1 MTTREATA
9 ARQGLGLA
17 ATSLLGLMTAAGLA
31 FLPLNAAL
39 GGVIGIAA
47 AAVAMFRPEYG
58 LGIFFA
64 MIVFISDTGEGIP
77 GRTLTILDPDPPGL
91 PPATVSFLLFLAL
104 LTFFRRVLLERRK
117 SLVSTWGGVAF
128 AGIIALGWLTG
139 QAGGWPLEDLQT
151 DSTRWIYPLLCFFIC
166 ANILDSYQ
174 HIGRFLAIFFAAC
187 AVKAA
192 LLLAYFA
199 AGRGFIYESYTIVSR
214 DSAELMAF
222 SVMLFLAAALLA
234 TGRMRG
240 RQHAFLVLGA
250 LPLLGALLFAFRR
263 SHWLGLVLG
272 GLLLW
277 RWSDRIA
284 RARFVRYALLGLA
297 LAVPLAIMGAVYG
310 ERGLS
315 GELARIGAR
324 FTTFFD
330 TRQHSNLHHKLEA
343 WYTLQDL
350 LEVPVQGLGIGSKHS
365 PVPSELVGGWL
376 EENQPTEVVHNGF
389 LYIWMKLGLPGLLFI
404 LWLGFDT
411 LRRLGRYWR
420 DMPDSPARPLVAGL
434 AAVFGVWLP
443 MFLTGPVFSYRHQS
457 YMLVL
462 FLVLIRNLVALE
474 LRRAALEGQ
483 AFSEPMPERAESLSG
498 ARTT

>member
-17 ATSLLGLMTAAGLA
+17 AASFLGLMVAAALA
-31 FLPLNAAL
+31 FLPLKAAL
-39 GGVIGIAA
+39 AGAVGIAA

-77 GRTLTILDPDPPGL
+77 GRTLTIFDPDPPGL

-104 LTFFRRVLLERRK
+104 LTFFRRVMLERRK
-117 SLVSTWGGVAF
+117 SLVSPWGLLAF

-139 QAGGWPLEDLQT
+139 RAGGWPVEDLQT
-151 DSTRWIYPLLCFFIC
+151 DSTRWIYPLLCFFVC

-174 HIGRFLAIFFAAC
+174 HIGRFLVILFAAC
-187 AVKAA
+187 AAKAA
-192 LLLAYFA
+192 LLLAFFA

-222 SVMLFLAAALLA
+222 SVMLFLAMALLG
-234 TGRMRG
+234 TGRVRGRMRV
-240 RQHAFLVLGA
+240 FLVLGS
-250 LPLLGALLFAFRR
+250 LPMLGALVFAFRR

-277 RWSDRIA
+277 RWSDRVA
-284 RARFVRYALLGLA
+284 RERFMRYALLGLA
-297 LAVPLAIMGAVYG
+297 LAIPLALMAAVYG

-350 LEVPVQGLGIGSKHS
+350 LERPVQGLGIGSRHT
-365 PVPSELVGGWL
+365 PVPSALVGGWL
-376 EENQPTEVVHNGF
+376 EENQPTEIVHNSF
-389 LYIWMKLGLPGLLFI
+389 LYVWMKLGLPGLLFM

-420 DMPDSPARPLVAGL
+420 EVPDSPARPLVAGL

-443 MFLTGPVFSYRHQS
+443 MFMSGAVFSYPHQS
-457 YMLVL
+457 YLLVL
-462 FLVLIRNLVALE
+462 FTVLIRNLVALE
-474 LRRAALEGQ
+474 LRRAALEGR
-483 AFSEPMPERAESLSG
+483 AFSEPVPEGAETLSG
-498 ARTT
+498 ARIG

>member
-1 MTTREATA
+1 MSAHEAAA

-17 ATSLLGLMTAAGLA
+17 AISLLGLMTAAVLA
-31 FLPLNAAL
+31 FLPLKAAL
-39 GGVIGIAA
+39 GAAVGVAA

-58 LGIFFA
+58 LGVFFA

-77 GRTLTILDPDPPGL
+77 GRTLTIFDPDPPGL

-104 LTFFRRVLLERRK
+104 LTFFRRVLLERRR
-117 SLVSTWGGVAF
+117 SLASPWGLLAF
-128 AGIIALGWLTG
+128 AGVIALAWLTG
-139 QAGGWPLEDLQT
+139 KAGGWPLEDLQT
-151 DSTRWIYPLLCFFIC
+151 DSTRWIYPLLCFFFC

-174 HIGRFLAIFFAAC
+174 RIGRFLILLFAAC
-187 AVKAA
+187 AAKAA

-199 AGRGFIYESYTIVSR
+199 AGRGFVYESYTIVSR

-222 SVMLFLAAALLA
+222 SVMLFMAVALLA
-234 TGRMRG
+234 TGRVRG
-240 RQHAFLVLGA
+240 RMQAFLVLGS
-250 LPLLGALLFAFRR
+250 LPLLGALVFAFRR
-263 SHWLGLVLG
+263 SHWLGLILG

-277 RWSDRIA
+277 RWSDRFA

-297 LAVPLAIMGAVYG
+297 LAIPLAIMGAVYG

-324 FTTFFD
+324 LTTFFD
-330 TRQHSNLHHKLEA
+330 SRQHSNLHHKLEA

-350 LEVPVQGLGIGSKHS
+350 LEQPVQGLGMGSKHS
-365 PVPSELVGGWL
+365 PVPSGLVGGWL

-389 LYIWMKLGLPGLLFI
+389 LYVWMKLGLPGLLFM

-411 LRRLGRYWR
+411 LRRLRRYWR

-434 AAVFGVWLP
+434 AAAFGVWLP
-443 MFLTGPVFSYRHQS
+443 MLLSGPVFSYRHQS
-457 YMLVL
+457 YLLAL
-462 FLVLIRNLVALE
+462 FLVLVRNLMALE
-474 LRRAALEGQ
+474 RRRAALENPARG
-483 AFSEPMPERAESLSG
+483 EPAPEGPETIAG
-498 ARTT
+498 AGAS

>member
-1 MTTREATA
+1 MITRETTA

-17 ATSLLGLMTAAGLA
+17 AVSFLGLMTAAGLA
-31 FLPLNAAL
+31 FLPLKAAL
-39 GGVIGIAA
+39 GGAVGIAA
-47 AAVAMFRPEYG
+47 AAVAIFRPEYG

-91 PPATVSFLLFLAL
+91 PPVTVSFLLFLAL

-117 SLVSTWGGVAF
+117 SLVSPWGVLTF

-139 QAGGWPLEDLQT
+139 KAGGWPLEDLQT
-151 DSTRWIYPLLCFFIC
+151 DSTRWLYPLLCFFVC

-174 HIGRFLAIFFAAC
+174 RIGRFLVILFAVC

-199 AGRGFIYESYTIVSR
+199 AGRGFVYESYTIVSR

-222 SVMLFLAAALLA
+222 SVMLFVAVALLA
-234 TGRMRG
+234 TGRVRG
-240 RQHAFLVLGA
+240 RMQAFLVLGG
-250 LPLLGALLFAFRR
+250 LPLLGALVFAFRR
-263 SHWLGLVLG
+263 SHWLGLILG

-277 RWSDRIA
+277 RWSDRFA

-297 LAVPLAIMGAVYG
+297 LAIPLAIMGAVYG

-330 TRQHSNLHHKLEA
+330 SRQHSNLHHKLES

-350 LEVPVQGLGIGSKHS
+350 LEKPVRGLGIGSRHT
-365 PVPSELVGGWL
+365 PVPSKLVGGWL
-376 EENQPTEVVHNGF
+376 EENQPTGIVHNGF
-389 LYIWMKLGLPGLLFI
+389 LYTWMKLGLPGLLFI

-443 MFLTGPVFSYRHQS
+443 MFLTGPVFAYRHQT
-457 YMLVL
+457 YLLVL
-462 FLVLIRNLVALE
+462 FLLLVRNLVALE
-474 LRRAALEGQ
+474 RHRAALESL
-483 AFSEPMPERAESLSG
+483 ARSEPAPDGPEILAG
-498 ARTT
+498 AGTN